1 MPYAREKKY
10 AGLIW
15 PLFDLQYVILFEN
28 SKRSVQSNYK
38 LSKTKL
44 VSYIFFFSGK
54 FHINSFT
61 GTFQLLFTSSN

>member
-15 PLFDLQYVILFEN
+15 PLFDLQYIILFEN

-38 LSKTKL
+38 LS
-44 VSYIFFFSGK
+44 
-54 FHINSFT
+54 
-61 GTFQLLFTSSN
+61 